1 MATLF
6 ETPETELEAAIHLLI
21 CGPSK
26 VGKTHY
32 IVELVKDGHTVIYVD
47 NDNGLNTLRA
57 GLKGNE
63 EALKRV
69 HYIGTRNI
77 WTFVTSFF
85 ARTTFQWNETRD
97 DIFSP
102 ASASDDD
109 KILQI
114 HRKDIPKGVIIV
126 IDSWTSVSLQLL
138 QDSAKLNNVPF
149 ETFND
154 AGQAVFGDA
163 KRRADVICMNIQSYP
178 GHVIVLAHQ
187 EQYEIM
193 EKPKGV
199 MKDMKQNEMRIKDNV
214 TVPTSVSRPHGFS
227 MPKFFNEVGYMRV
240 DPMGTTGGGSGF
252 KLDFRQQTD
261 RVGGGTPM
269 RDGDPNRDMRFSK
282 VFAAPRPIPDG
293 WIRTISASVL
303 KAEAAAQAEERR
315 IKAEEAK
322 AAKAAATPSAAKP
335 ALPSAGAVGNLLKR

>member
-6 ETPETELEAAIHLLI
+6 DTPESELEAAIHLLI
-21 CGPSK
+21 IGPSK

-32 IVELVKDGHTVIYVD
+32 IVELVKDGHTVLYVD

-57 GLKGNE
+57 GLKNDP
-63 EALKRV
+63 EAMKRV

-77 WTFVTSFF
+77 WTFVTTFF
-85 ARTTFQWNETRD
+85 VRTLFQWNETQD
-97 DIFSP
+97 DIFSA
-102 ASASDDD
+102 ASAKDDD
-109 KILQI
+109 KVLQI

-126 IDSWTSVSLQLL
+126 LDSWTSVSLQLL
-138 QDSAKLNNVPF
+138 QDSAKKNGVPF

-154 AGQAVFGDA
+154 AGQQVFGDA

-187 EQYEIM
+187 EQYEIL

-199 MKDMKQNEMRIKDNV
+199 MKDIKQGDMRIKENI
-214 TVPTSVSRPHGFS
+214 TVPTSVSRPHGFN

-240 DPMGTTGGGSGF
+240 DPMGTTSGGSGF

-269 RDGDPNRDMRFSK
+269 KDGDPNRDMRFSK
-282 VFAAPRPIPDG
+282 VFAAPHPIPDG
-293 WIRTISASVL
+293 WIRTIPASIL
-303 KAEAAAQAEERR
+303 KEEAAALAEERR
-315 IKAEEAK
+315 LKAEEAK
-322 AAKAAATPSAAKP
+322 AAKSAANPSAAKP
-335 ALPSAGAVGNLLKR
+335 ALLGAGAVGNLLKR